1 MCIPKQLKALL
12 ILAVISCSISGCTML
27 GMVADSHIS
36 SDKRQTV
43 VDQTTGQ
50 AQTVEP
56 PALLTEL
63 GMAIDGA
70 VINGIKQLTKND
82 KPEPKEICKHNGYFT
97 ECRPAGKQRDEL
109 VD

>member
-12 ILAVISCSISGCTML
+12 IVAVISGGSSGCTML

-36 SDKRQTV
+36 SDRRQTV
-43 VDQTTGQ
+43 VDQKTGL

-63 GMAIDGA
+63 GMAVDGA
-70 VINGIKQLTKND
+70 VINGIKQLTQND
-82 KPEPKEICKHNGYFT
+82 KPKPKEICKHNGYYT
-97 ECRPAGKQRDEL
+97 ECRPAGKQRGEL